1 MKNLQNAILVGVV
14 CMAPLPAVARNEQKL
29 YPIKQALISDAAL
42 GKLDPGIRIFFG
54 KESHPKVTKDFGVW
68 KTNKKTNSF
77 ARPDQQA
84 CQWVFLSAIIAL
96 QKRAQEEGANAIINI
111 SSNYKNIE
119 TSSES
124 EYVCGSGGLISGV
137 ALKGRAVKLGPK

>member
-1 MKNLQNAILVGVV
+1 MKNIRNAILIGVV
-14 CMAPLPAVARNEQKL
+14 CTAPLPAAARNEQKL
-29 YPIKQALISDAAL
+29 YSIKQALNSDAAL

-68 KTNKKTNSF
+68 KTNKKTSSF
-77 ARPDQQA
+77 ARPDKQA
-84 CQWVFLSAIIAL
+84 CEWVFLSAIIAL
-96 QKRAQEEGANAIINI
+96 QKRAQKEGANAIINI
-111 SSNYKNIE
+111 SSNYENIE

-137 ALKGRAVKLGPK
+137 AFKGRAVRLGPK